1 MKFGWRS
8 ALGILLSAGFLVLAF
23 KGIKFGEVATQVRH
37 ANIALLALSTI
48 VATCTFPLRARRWR
62 PILDPVAPNLPFA
75 PLWSATV
82 IGMMINNVLP
92 ARAGEPARAYALSR
106 STPAVSF
113 PAAFASLAVDRLFDM
128 VVMFGLM
135 FLAMLDPIFP
145 SGAQVMNRPIASYA
159 FVGIVAIVG
168 LTAAMYAVV
177 FFPDHVLSLYELV
190 ARRLPPRL
198 KQKGRDAV
206 SSIIHGL
213 SVLRSP
219 SRFVA
224 VLGWTIAHWLCNALA
239 FWIGFKAFGIAVPF
253 SAALFLQGLVAIG
266 VAAPQMPG
274 FFGVFELFS
283 QLGLGLY
290 GVRSDTAVAWAI
302 VYHSLTYIP
311 ITVIGAWYF
320 LRAGLSLGDIGG
332 ATRTTSAAPPDAAAS
347 ADADAD
353 DAESEPVT
361 PRA

>member
-8 ALGILLSAGFLVLAF
+8 ALGVLLSAGSLFLAF
-23 KGIKFGEVATQVRH
+23 RGIQFGEVAARVRH
-37 ANIALLALSTI
+37 ANLALLALSTV

-128 VVMFGLM
+128 IVMFGLM
-135 FLAMLDPIFP
+135 FLAMLDPVFP
-145 SGAQVMNRPIASYA
+145 RGAQVMNRPIASYA
-159 FVGIVAIVG
+159 TFGIAAVVG
-168 LTAAMYAVV
+168 LTVAMYAVV
-177 FFPDHVLSLYELV
+177 FFPDHVLSLYELM
-190 ARRLPPRL
+190 ARRLPTTL
-198 KQKGRDAV
+198 KAKGRSAV

-219 SRFVA
+219 SRFIA
-224 VLGWTIAHWLCNALA
+224 VLGWTVAHWLCNALA
-239 FWIGFKAFGIAVPF
+239 FWIGFKAFGITAPF
-253 SAALFLQGLVAIG
+253 SSALFLQGLIAVG

-274 FFGVFELFS
+274 FFGVFELFG

-302 VYHSLTYIP
+302 SYHALTYVP
-311 ITVIGAWYF
+311 ITVIGAYYF

-332 ATRTTSAAPPDAAAS
+332 ATRAAPDANAAPRS
-347 ADADAD
+347 AGVELDDAD
-353 DAESEPVT
+353 SEPVS
-361 PRA
+361 PRT

>member
-8 ALGILLSAGFLVLAF
+8 ALGVLLSAGFLYLAF
-23 KGIKFGEVATQVRH
+23 RGIQFGEVAARVRD
-37 ANIALLALSTI
+37 ADLALLVLSTV

-106 STPAVSF
+106 STPSVSF

-128 VVMFGLM
+128 IVMFGLM
-135 FLAMLDPIFP
+135 FLAMLDPVFP
-145 SGAQVMNRPIASYA
+145 KGAVVGGRPIASYA
-159 FVGIVAIVG
+159 TFGIAAIVG
-168 LTAAMYAVV
+168 LTVAMYAVV
-177 FFPDHVLSLYELV
+177 FFPERVLSIYELM
-190 ARRLPPRL
+190 ARRLPPRFRET
-198 KQKGRDAV
+198 GRHAV

-219 SRFVA
+219 TRFVA

-239 FWIGFKAFGIAVPF
+239 FWIGFKAFGITAPY
-253 SAALFLQGLVAIG
+253 SSALFLQGLIAIG
-266 VAAPQMPG
+266 VAVPQMPG
-274 FFGVFELFS
+274 FFGVFEAAG

-290 GVRSDTAVAWAI
+290 GVRSDTALAWAI
-302 VYHSLTYIP
+302 VYHAMTYVP
-311 ITVIGAWYF
+311 ITVIGAYYF
-320 LRAGLSLGDIGG
+320 LRAGLSFGDIGG
-332 ATRTTSAAPPDAAAS
+332 ATRAKPDAGDPAPRS
-347 ADADAD
+347 SGVELDV
-353 DAESEPVT
+353 AESEPVS
-361 PRA
+361 PRT

>member
-1 MKFGWRS
+1 
-8 ALGILLSAGFLVLAF
+8 
-23 KGIKFGEVATQVRH
+23 
-37 ANIALLALSTI
+37 
-48 VATCTFPLRARRWR
+48 
-62 PILDPVAPNLPFA
+62 
-75 PLWSATV
+75 
-82 IGMMINNVLP
+82 
-92 ARAGEPARAYALSR
+92 
-106 STPAVSF
+106 
-113 PAAFASLAVDRLFDM
+113 VDRLFDM

>member
-8 ALGILLSAGFLVLAF
+8 ALGVLLSAGFLYLAF
-23 KGIKFGEVATQVRH
+23 RGIKFGEVAAQVRH
-37 ANIALLALSTI
+37 ANIALLALSTV
-48 VATCTFPLRARRWR
+48 VATCIFPLRARRWR

-128 VVMFGLM
+128 IVMFAFM
-135 FLAMLDPIFP
+135 FLAMLDPAFP
-145 SGAQVMNRPIASYA
+145 TGAQIMNRPVASYA
-159 FVGIVAIVG
+159 VVGIAAIVG
-168 LTAAMYAVV
+168 LTVAMYAVV
-177 FFPDHVLSLYELV
+177 FFPDHVLSLYELM
-190 ARRLPPRL
+190 ARRLPPRFQ
-198 KQKGRDAV
+198 QKGREAV

-253 SAALFLQGLVAIG
+253 SAALFLQGLIAAG

-274 FFGVFELFS
+274 FFGIFEFIA

-290 GVRSDTAVAWAI
+290 GVSSDTAITWAI
-302 VYHSLTYIP
+302 VYHAMTYIP
-311 ITVIGAWYF
+311 ITVIGAYYF
-320 LRAGLSLGDIGG
+320 LRAGLSFGDIG
-332 ATRTTSAAPPDAAAS
+332 SAARSTPDAS
-347 ADADAD
+347 AEARKTT
-353 DAESEPVT
+353 PVT
-361 PRA
+361 PRP